1 MIVPLLAAALAAA
14 TATPHHPCRAPLP
27 RGPAVP
33 AAVIL
38 QTSCGGFSLAP
49 DGRVSRLPRHWFA
62 KHGGGTGRRYGAD
75 INLRRTPAGRFILL
89 RHCQV
94 IWRSRGL
101 YRNDGADIAFGPH
114 EFAFSAYRRGIFV
127 TDLNGP
133 ERLVIRGRGLYPYDF
148 TRRGELLVTTN
159 VGGISVI
166 GRDGTVLRH
175 YRFRQ
180 RNGLAFDDRTETLYF
195 IGPDGGL
202 RAAQGSRS
210 RIVRRLESA
219 EGMMTFARPG
229 LLALIGERSVAVRRL
244 DGSLVASA
252 RWPRSRT
259 NLFDSGLSVSPDGR
273 EFSFRLSDAHPGARS
288 GTAVVY
294 LLRAGE
300 SRAHVIYR
308 HRLGPSGCAVGA
320 GMSWHGRF
328 LLYSSADGQ
337 RAIIDSE
344 SGRRLDLTSLA
355 STLPRYAPAERA
367 RAYWASDLHA

>member
-89 RHCQV
+89 RHGQ
-94 IWRSRGL
+94 
-101 YRNDGADIAFGPH
+101 
-114 EFAFSAYRRGIFV
+114 
-127 TDLNGP
+127 

-300 SRAHVIYR
+300 LRAHVIYR

-344 SGRRLDLTSLA
+344 SGRRLNLTSLA
-355 STLPRYAPAERA
+355 SPLPRYAPAERA